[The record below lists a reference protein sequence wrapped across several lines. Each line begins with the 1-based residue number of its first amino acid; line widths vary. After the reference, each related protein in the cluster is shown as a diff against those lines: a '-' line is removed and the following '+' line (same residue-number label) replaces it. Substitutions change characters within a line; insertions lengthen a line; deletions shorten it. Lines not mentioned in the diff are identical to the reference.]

1 LLESDIVL
9 DRDESFGDTVF
20 DAELQDLLVA
30 FFSFALDI
38 LASWFDSEFPRAL
51 QPCVLFETVV
61 GCSIVAFDFFEVG
74 DFVVFF

>member
-51 QPCVLFETVV
+51 QACFLFETVV